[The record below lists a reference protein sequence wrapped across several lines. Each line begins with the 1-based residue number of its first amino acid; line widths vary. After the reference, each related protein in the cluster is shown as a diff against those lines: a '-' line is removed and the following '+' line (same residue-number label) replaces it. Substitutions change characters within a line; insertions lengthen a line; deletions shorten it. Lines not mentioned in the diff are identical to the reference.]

1 MQIVNT
7 KQGNME
13 KQTIKTEK
21 VLSAY
26 RVLSTAKYT
35 KMDDADKIKV
45 WKIARALKPVATKF
59 EDDSKDAAEKFKP
72 EGFDENLRKA
82 QEFERV
88 TKDKDADTSKLKMG
102 AAEHDAFI
110 KGDWT
115 KYNKLVADAVDEYA
129 KKENKIT
136 IEPIS
141 EEAFGKLMSSNDWT
155 FGQVDV
161 LDIIIE

>member
-1 MQIVNT
+1 MSKKI
-7 KQGNME
+7 
-13 KQTIKTEK
+13 TIKTEK
-21 VLSAY
+21 VLAMFN
-26 RVLSTAKYT
+26 VLNNAKYG
-35 KMDDADKIKV
+35 KLEDADKIKL
-45 WKIARALKPVATKF
+45 WKITRTLKPIATKF
-59 EDDSKDAAEKFKP
+59 EEDTKDASEKFKQ
-72 EGFDENLRKA
+72 GFDKFDERLQQA

-155 FGQVDV
+155 FGQVDI
-161 LDIIIE
+161 LDIITE